1 MNKTLKKFIQGSCS
15 LLFWLGLWA
24 IASFR
29 INNSFILPS
38 PFKVI
43 KAVFDLFKD
52 PDFLLITA
60 QSLGRIFMGILV
72 AILIGIILA
81 VITVR
86 FSFINTLITPFM
98 STVKATPVAS
108 FIFIAIIFMSR
119 NVLPAFI
126 TVLLVLPIIW
136 TNISSGIRSTSKDLL
151 EVAKIYKFSPI
162 KKITKLYIPTVLPYF
177 LAACRSSLGMAWKA
191 GVAAEVLCTPTS
203 AIGTELYF
211 AKTYMDTELLFAWTL
226 VIIILSLIIEKS
238 IVFFISRFSSNVTAE
253 TEVRA

>member
-1 MNKTLKKFIQGSCS
+1 MNNTLKKLVQTFCS

-29 INNSFILPS
+29 ANNSFILPS
-38 PFKVI
+38 PLNVI
-43 KAVFDLFKD
+43 KAMFALFKD
-52 PDFLLITA
+52 PDFLMITA
-60 QSLGRIFMGILV
+60 QSLGRIFIGVLV
-72 AILIGIILA
+72 AILLGIILA

-86 FSFINTLITPFM
+86 FSFVNTLITPFM

-119 NVLPAFI
+119 NILPAFI

-136 TNISSGIRSTSKDLL
+136 TNISSGIRSTSKELL
-151 EVAKIYKFSPI
+151 EVAKVYKFSPI
-162 KKITKLYIPTVLPYF
+162 KKITKLYVPTVLPYF

-211 AKTYMDTELLFAWTL
+211 AKTYMDTEALFAWTL
-226 VIIILSLIIEKS
+226 ITIILSLIIEKS
-238 IVFFISRFSSNVTAE
+238 IVFFISRFSSSVSAE

>member
-1 MNKTLKKFIQGSCS
+1 MNNTLKKIVQTFCS

-29 INNSFILPS
+29 ANNAFILPS
-38 PFKVI
+38 PLKVI
-43 KAVFDLFKD
+43 KAMFALFKD
-52 PDFLLITA
+52 PDFLMITA
-60 QSLGRIFMGILV
+60 QSLGRIFIGVLV
-72 AILIGIILA
+72 AILLGIILA

-136 TNISSGIRSTSKDLL
+136 TNISSGIRSTSKELL
-151 EVAKIYKFSPI
+151 EVAKVYKFSPI
-162 KKITKLYIPTVLPYF
+162 KKITKLYVPSILPYF

-211 AKTYMDTELLFAWTL
+211 AKTYMDTEALFAWTL
-226 VIIILSLIIEKS
+226 ITIILSLIIEKS
-238 IVFFISRFSSNVTAE
+238 IVFFISRFSSSVSAE

>member
-1 MNKTLKKFIQGSCS
+1 MNNTLKKLVQTFCS

-29 INNSFILPS
+29 ANNTFILPS
-38 PFKVI
+38 PLKVI
-43 KAVFDLFKD
+43 KAMFALFKD
-52 PDFLLITA
+52 PDFLMITA
-60 QSLGRIFMGILV
+60 QSLGRIFIGVLV
-72 AILIGIILA
+72 AILLGIILA

-136 TNISSGIRSTSKDLL
+136 TNISSGIRSTSKELL
-151 EVAKIYKFSPI
+151 EVTKVYKFSPL
-162 KKITKLYIPTVLPYF
+162 TKLTRLYIPTVLPYF

-211 AKTYMDTELLFAWTL
+211 AKTYMDTEALFAWTL
-226 VIIILSLIIEKS
+226 ITIILSLIIEKS
-238 IVFFISRFSSNVTAE
+238 IVFFISRFSSSVSAE